1 MSTTPRSSSPVKPSS
16 QNGLPVD
23 QSMMVEVPTQLGDHD
38 ESEFIEPPDED
49 VTVKLLSQP
58 QSQPQSPPRVQG
70 PKIKQSQ
77 ETTQIRNLS
86 IERQRQTRTPEPQ
99 KRRSDRSEM
108 QSPGHLVA
116 FDWED
121 FEYRYEKALQD
132 ADEQEKQ
139 LLEEFDNLVK
149 YFNIWA
155 SASSAHDN
163 ERAIKRLQTR
173 ERHVRISEQTL
184 LQKKQHLS
192 EVVKAFQSALALLST
207 T

>member
-1 MSTTPRSSSPVKPSS
+1 MSTTPRSLSPVKPSS

-38 ESEFIEPPDED
+38 ESDFIESPEED
-49 VTVKLLSQP
+49 VTVRKLP
-58 QSQPQSPPRVQG
+58 QQQAQPQSPPRAQG

-77 ETTQIRNLS
+77 DAAQIRNLS
-86 IERQRQTRTPEPQ
+86 IERHRQTRTPEPQ

-116 FDWED
+116 FDWDD
-121 FEYRYEKALQD
+121 FQNRYEKALQD

-139 LLEEFDNLVK
+139 LLEEFDSLVK
-149 YFNIWA
+149 YFNVWA

-163 ERAIKRLQTR
+163 ERAVKRLRTR
-173 ERHVRISEQTL
+173 ERHVRLSEQTL

>member
-1 MSTTPRSSSPVKPSS
+1 MSTTPRSMSPVKQSPSK
-16 QNGLPVD
+16 QGIAAD
-23 QSMMVEVPTQLGDHD
+23 QSMMVELPSHLGDQTGFD
-38 ESEFIEPPDED
+38 SPVEE
-49 VTVKLLSQP
+49 VTVRLNP
-58 QSQPQSPPRVQG
+58 QAHSPPRNQMPREDAPTVVRN
-70 PKIKQSQ
+70 P
-77 ETTQIRNLS
+77 ERHRRTQ
-86 IERQRQTRTPEPQ
+86 TPEPQ
-99 KRRSDRSEM
+99 KRRSDRSEV
-108 QSPGHLVA
+108 QSPGHLAA

-121 FEYRYEKALQD
+121 FEYRYEKALEE
-132 ADEQEKQ
+132 ADEVEKQ
-139 LLEEFDNLVK
+139 LLEEFDQLVK

-173 ERHVRISEQTL
+173 ERHVRLSEQTL